1 MPRKLVIPPVSKRD
15 YEVLI
20 ARLPTLET
28 QLIAWIDAV
37 DKDLVHRNL
46 DLRRG
51 GAKIYVRRSDRYL
64 HDRFVVTLDVA
75 SITIPAKDRGRG
87 WFRNFRRIVEAVNP
101 WDATYYESV
110 LNPRL
115 DSYFLQ
121 EGLESDDG
129 GYYVMHRPRAESIH
143 KPGRCNVGP

>member
-1 MPRKLVIPPVSKRD
+1 MPRKLVIPPVTKRD
-15 YEVLI
+15 HEVLI

-51 GAKIYVRRSDRYL
+51 GAKVYVRRSDRYL
-64 HDRFVVTLDVA
+64 DDRLVITLDVA
-75 SITIPAKDRGRG
+75 SITIPQKDRGRG

-115 DSYFLQ
+115 DSYFRK
-121 EGLESDDG
+121 EGLERDAG
-129 GYYVMHRPRAESIH
+129 GYYVMHRSHSAS
-143 KPGRCNVGP
+143 C

>member
-1 MPRKLVIPPVSKRD
+1 MPKKLVIPPVSKRD
-15 YEVLI
+15 HEVLI

-37 DKDLVHRNL
+37 NKDLVHRNL
-46 DLRRG
+46 DLGRG
-51 GAKIYVRRSDRYL
+51 SSKVYVRRSDRYL
-64 HDRFVVTLDVA
+64 DGRLVVTLDIA
-75 SITIPAKDRGRG
+75 RISIPEKDRGRG

-115 DSYFLQ
+115 DSYFRR
-121 EGLESDDG
+121 EGLERDAG
-129 GYYVMHRPRAESIH
+129 GYYVMHT
-143 KPGRCNVGP
+143 